1 MDKRKFERFEI
12 ELPAR
17 METNSLNKKRV
28 FDLVTK
34 NISATGVYLST
45 NSPFSDGLHIKIS
58 LTTQN
63 NKLVELTGSQSL
75 IECEGNVVRSTQTG
89 VAICFNKEC
98 QIVCLKSL

>member
-1 MDKRKFERFEI
+1 MDKRKYERFEI
-12 ELPAR
+12 QLPAR
-17 METNSLNKKRV
+17 MEINSSNRKQV
-28 FDLVTK
+28 FDLETK
-34 NISATGVYLST
+34 NISATGAYLNT
-45 NSPFSDGLHIKIS
+45 NNPFPDGLHITIS

-63 NKLVELTGSQSL
+63 NKLVELTGFQSL